1 MNKFLISLV
10 ILFTIP
16 LNGFGVDIYTPS
28 LPILSKYFNTSKELL
43 QISIGIY
50 LLGFGVIQFFIG
62 VICDSIGRRKLYLY
76 SIFVYVLVT
85 LLITQAAT
93 INVLLILRFSQGV
106 TIGIVMV
113 AGRAIINDL
122 FVGKELQKISGSVSL
137 TWAIGPIVAPMIGG
151 YLQHYI
157 NWQANFDF
165 LAIYGF
171 ISFILFYFFVP
182 ETLSVKT
189 KFNFNYAKNSYKT
202 VFSNLEFMLCTFMV
216 GFIYSILVLYN
227 VVSPFLIQ
235 NVLHFSVIS
244 FGYVA
249 FLMGIMWFLGSLL
262 NKFLHNI
269 SRVKKAKYA
278 FTILLLIST
287 IMTIISIFCTN
298 IYTIIIPIS
307 LIFLSA
313 SFLFSTYYSHNM
325 AIVPRHIAATAG
337 SCMGSVV
344 VIIASVGGSFF
355 GSLLKAS
362 TAIPLSL
369 GILGVVVLCC
379 IIYFIDNKLFNAKKQ
394 VI

>member
-28 LPILSKYFNTSKELL
+28 LPLLARYFNTSKELL

-50 LLGFGVIQFFIG
+50 LFGFGFIQFFIG
-62 VICDSIGRRKLYLY
+62 VICDSIGRRKLYLC
-76 SIFVYVLVT
+76 SIFMYVIVT
-85 LLITQAAT
+85 FCITQIIT
-93 INVLLILRFSQGV
+93 INALLILRFLQGI

-122 FVGKELQKISGSVSL
+122 FVGKELQKISNSISL
-137 TWAIGPIVAPMIGG
+137 TWSIGPIIAPMIGS

-157 NWQANFDF
+157 NWQANFYF
-165 LAIYGF
+165 LTIYGF
-171 ISFILFYFFVP
+171 ISFVLFYFFVP

-202 VFSNLEFMLCTFMV
+202 VFLNLEFMLCTFML
-216 GFIYSILVLYN
+216 GLIYSILVFFN

-244 FGYVA
+244 FGYMA
-249 FLMGIMWFLGSLL
+249 LFMGFMWFLGSLL
-262 NKFLHNI
+262 NKFLHDI
-269 SRVKKAKYA
+269 SRIKKAKYV
-278 FTILLLIST
+278 FKLLLIISAL
-287 IMTIISIFCTN
+287 MIILSIFFTN

-307 LIFLSA
+307 FIFLSA

-325 AIVPRHIAATAG
+325 AIVPRHISATAG

-344 VIIASVGGSFF
+344 VVIASVGGSFF
-355 GSLLKAS
+355 GSLLKTS
-362 TAIPLSL
+362 SAIPLSL
-369 GILGVVVLCC
+369 GIFCIVVLCY
-379 IIYFIDNKLFNAKKQ
+379 IIYFIDKKLFHIKK
-394 VI
+394 